1 MDLSQLQQQ
10 FDRQGVVVIPQ
21 LLDKTWL
28 SALQQELE
36 AAIAEDAQQRPDVF
50 DAGMVHNC
58 MARGK
63 QMRAVLDHPLLNHYI
78 KALFS
83 PHCII
88 YAYQSSSLTPGQGNY
103 GSRVHVD
110 CPRWIDNYT
119 TNVGVILPL
128 NDFTLQ
134 NGATY
139 YLPGSHRLAELPSE
153 QSFYQQAKRLQC
165 RAGDMVIFN
174 ARLVHAA
181 GVNQHTATRHAL
193 TMNLCRPY
201 MRQRF
206 DFPRLLTQQQ
216 IDSLGEDGRRL
227 IGMNVRMPVS
237 LDEFYLPP
245 EQRLYKPGQE

>member
-1 MDLSQLQQQ
+1 MDLSLLQQQ
-10 FDRQGVVVIPQ
+10 FDLQGVVVIPQ
-21 LLDKTWL
+21 VLDKTWL
-28 SALQQELE
+28 GALQQELE

-58 MARGK
+58 MTRGK
-63 QMRAVLDHPLLNHYI
+63 QMCAVLDHPLLNHYI
-78 KALFS
+78 KALFT

-88 YAYQSSSLTPGQGNY
+88 YAYQSSSLVPGQGNY

-110 CPRWIDNYT
+110 CPRRIDNYT

-134 NGATY
+134 NGATW

-153 QSFYQQAKRLQC
+153 ALFYQQAKRLLCQ
-165 RAGDMVIFN
+165 AGDLVIFN

-181 GVNQHTATRHAL
+181 GVNQDNYTRHAL
-193 TMNLCRPY
+193 TINLCRPY

-227 IGMNVRMPVS
+227 VGMNVRMPVS